1 MEKEGTDRKKRAW
14 KIAKICIFSILG
26 LWAAILTVLQI
37 VLSPGFLTKLA
48 NKYAAEF
55 VDADI
60 SFRKVNASVFRNFPF
75 LNVTFDSLSVTY
87 PADKFEKFGAGTDW
101 YTRQGRG
108 ENCDTLMSFSRLSA
122 SVDLS
127 RLVAGQINIPRIML
141 SKPRIFATA
150 YNDTTATWNVFKA
163 TGNDEETAD
172 TTENAGLPDMV
183 IGRIRLD
190 DNPRIVFNS
199 IPDSINLSLNLKRM
213 VFFGRVVTKDIKKSR
228 LGLRVDTL
236 FLAGR
241 FPTDTVAL
249 RLDNFVIRGKDR
261 GIETK
266 ALATA
271 YLAMN
276 SYGRMKLPVAMDA
289 RISFPE
295 DTVRKIRIER
305 FKADFADIPLSAQG
319 DVAFKGDSL
328 YIKGG
333 MKIEDCEIT
342 RPIE

>member
-1 MEKEGTDRKKRAW
+1 MRH
-14 KIAKICIFSILG
+14 
-26 LWAAILTVLQI
+26 
-37 VLSPGFLTKLA
+37 
-48 NKYAAEF
+48 
-55 VDADI
+55 
-60 SFRKVNASVFRNFPF
+60 
-75 LNVTFDSLSVTY
+75 
-87 PADKFEKFGAGTDW
+87 
-101 YTRQGRG
+101 
-108 ENCDTLMSFSRLSA
+108 
-122 SVDLS
+122 
-127 RLVAGQINIPRIML
+127 
-141 SKPRIFATA
+141 
-150 YNDTTATWNVFKA
+150 
-163 TGNDEETAD
+163 
-172 TTENAGLPDMV
+172 
-183 IGRIRLD
+183 
-190 DNPRIVFNS
+190 
-199 IPDSINLSLNLKRM
+199 
-213 VFFGRVVTKDIKKSR
+213 IKKSR

-305 FKADFADIPLSAQG
+305 FNADFADIPLSAQG

-328 YIKGG
+328 YIKGIPLHKLIVTSVMRTKDDVRKLRTRNG
-333 MKIEDCEIT
+333 NATENSCHLYGTTFDICYNRYKTVADPDGPQLRPTRNDTLKWVLSEVLRDFREQGRCHIKYEVKQGCFHIT
-342 RPIE
+342 VNN